1 MRMGKL
7 AIPTKVIRAG
17 DTVRTVLEEC
27 VRADVDGLPFVNA
40 LGHITGRASIRYIM
54 REHCIPSDTVK
65 AAHFIGDHAEF
76 PMPDVE
82 VNALL
87 ALPIEPLII
96 PAVPSVSFNTPIIKG
111 MAIMEQY
118 GTSYLF
124 LVDDGEYHGIVTRM
138 RIARRILAGSAGDQH
153 L

>member
-1 MRMGKL
+1 MRLGKL
-7 AIPTKVIRAG
+7 AIPTKVIRSG
-17 DTVRTVLEEC
+17 DTVGTVLEEC
-27 VRADVDGLPFVNA
+27 VRADVGGLPFVDHH
-40 LGHITGRASIRYIM
+40 GHIQGRASIRYIM
-54 REHCIPSDTVK
+54 REHCIPHETVR
-65 AAHFIGDHAEF
+65 AAHFIGDHAEY
-76 PMPDVE
+76 PLPDVE

-96 PAVPSVSFNTPIIKG
+96 PAVPTVSFNTPIIKG

-124 LVDDGEYHGIVTRM
+124 LVDDGEYHGIVTRI